1 MSSVPLGENL
11 IPIQRGLTTSST
23 AIFIPFITQE
33 LFQTG
38 EALYYGLNALSN
50 NMILCDRKQLKNPKG
65 LILGT
70 PGSEKSFAAKREMT
84 NAFLITDDDIIICDP
99 EAEYF
104 SLVQRLNGQ
113 VVRLSPAGKG
123 MDGKPQYVNPM
134 DINLN
139 YSEDDNPLCTEK
151 RLYPFP
157 LRACHW
163 WQGGLA
169 ACR

>member
-38 EALYYGLNALSN
+38 GALYYGLNALSN

-84 NAFLITDDDIIICDP
+84 NAFLITDDDIIICDRKRNT
-99 EAEYF
+99 
-104 SLVQRLNGQ
+104 S
-113 VVRLSPAGKG
+113 
-123 MDGKPQYVNPM
+123 
-134 DINLN
+134 
-139 YSEDDNPLCTEK
+139 PLCSDLTDRWCGSP
-151 RLYPFP
+151 RLGKAWTASPSM
-157 LRACHW
+157 
-163 WQGGLA
+163 
-169 ACR
+169 

>member
-84 NAFLITDDDIIICDP
+84 NAFLITDDDIIICD
-99 EAEYF
+99 
-104 SLVQRLNGQ
+104 RKRNT
-113 VVRLSPAGKG
+113 SPLCSDLTDRWCDSPGWERHGRQAPVCKPYGY
-123 MDGKPQYVNPM
+123 KPQ
-134 DINLN
+134 L
-139 YSEDDNPLCTEK
+139 
-151 RLYPFP
+151 
-157 LRACHW
+157 
-163 WQGGLA
+163 Q
-169 ACR
+169 